1 MTVLQQLREKTDGG
15 YADFQAK
22 LIPNVERKLFIG
34 VRTPELKAL
43 AKELA
48 GTKQAEN
55 FLGKLPHRYFDE
67 NQLHAFLIN
76 REKSFEKCLAEVET
90 FLPYVDNWATCDQL
104 SPAVFGKNK
113 SELAAK
119 AFEWIDSGK
128 TYSVRFGTGMLMRWF
143 LDADFDIKY
152 AKKVAKIKSDEY
164 YINMMSAW
172 YFATALAKQWNACV
186 PFIEKGALP
195 VWVHNKAIQKSVES
209 LRITPEQ
216 KDYLKTLRK

>member
-128 TYSVRFGTGMLMRWF
+128 TYTVRFGTGMLMRWF

-209 LRITPEQ
+209 LRVTPEQ